1 MRILTAAFAAAAS
14 ATLSLSLAAPSAHA
28 QSPEEFWRSKPIDYI
43 VPTSPGGDYDLRSR
57 LLARHF
63 TRHIPGAPNVVV
75 RNMPGGLGIA
85 AANYL
90 AKAAPRDGSVL
101 HTIFQNMPTLQAIGA
116 KEVQFD
122 VREFGWIGNTT
133 NTPNVVNSWHTTGIT
148 KIEDVYTKE
157 LVVGAPGAASTS
169 AIYPLAM
176 NAVLGTKFRVVTGYP
191 GGNDVNLAMEKG
203 EVGGRGSNAWHS
215 WKSGHPHWLAE
226 KKIHILV
233 QIALERAPD
242 LKDVPLMHELAKNE
256 EDREVLKFISSDMG
270 ISRAVVTTPGVPA
283 ERLAALRAAFDAMM
297 KDKDFLD
304 EAEKQKMDIS
314 PSSGAQA
321 QAVAES
327 MLKASPRVI
336 ERARA
341 LISGPAAK

>member
-1 MRILTAAFAAAAS
+1 MRTTTAAFGVAMAAAAGF
-14 ATLSLSLAAPSAHA
+14 AAPAAKA
-28 QSPEEFWRSKPIDYI
+28 QSPEEFWRNKPIDYI

-57 LLARHF
+57 LMARHF
-63 TRHIPGAPNVVV
+63 PRHIPGAPNVVV

-116 KEVQFD
+116 KEAQFD

-148 KIEDVYTKE
+148 KIADVFEKE

-233 QIALERAPD
+233 QVALERAPD
-242 LKDVPLMHELAKNE
+242 LPDVPLMHELAKND

-283 ERLAALRAAFDAMM
+283 DRLAALRAAFDAMM

>member
-1 MRILTAAFAAAAS
+1 MSSISRTVALAATLTIAPFAANTQA
-14 ATLSLSLAAPSAHA
+14 LA
-28 QSPEEFWRSKPIDYI
+28 QSPEEFWRGKQIDYI

-57 LLARHF
+57 LMARHF
-63 TRHIPGAPNVVV
+63 PRLLPGNPNVVV

-133 NTPNVVNSWHTTGIT
+133 NSPNVINSWHTTGIT
-148 KIEDVYTKE
+148 KIEDLFTKE

-169 AIYPLAM
+169 AIYPQAM
-176 NAVLGTKFRVVTGYP
+176 NQILGTKFKVVTGYP
-191 GGNDVNLAMEKG
+191 GGNDVNLAMERG
-203 EVGGRGSNAWHS
+203 EVGGRGSNSWHS
-215 WKSGHPHWLAE
+215 WKANHPHWLAE
-226 KKIHILV
+226 KKIFILV
-233 QIALERAPD
+233 QVALERAPD
-242 LKDVPLMHELAKNE
+242 LKDVPLMHELAKND
-256 EDREVLKFISSDMG
+256 EDREVLKLMSSDMG

-283 ERLAALRAAFDAMM
+283 ERLAAFRTAFNTMM
-297 KDKDFLD
+297 KDPEFMA
-304 EAEKQKMDIS
+304 EADKLKMDIS
-314 PSSGAQA
+314 PSTGQQA

-327 MLKASPRVI
+327 MLKAPPKVI
-336 ERARA
+336 ERARV
-341 LISGPAAK
+341 LIGGK

>member
-1 MRILTAAFAAAAS
+1 MRLIRTSVLALAAALAAS
-14 ATLSLSLAAPSAHA
+14 AASA
-28 QSPEEFWRSKPIDYI
+28 QTPEEFWRAKTIDYI

-57 LLARHF
+57 LMARHF
-63 TRHIPGAPNVVV
+63 PRFLPGNPTVVV

-101 HTIFQNMPTLQAIGA
+101 HTIFQNMPTLQAVGA
-116 KEVQFD
+116 NGVQFD

-133 NTPNVVNSWHTTGIT
+133 NSPNVINSWHTTGIT
-148 KIEDVYTKE
+148 KIEDVFTKE

-169 AIYPLAM
+169 AIYPQAM
-176 NAVLGTKFRVVTGYP
+176 NAILGTKFKVVTGYP
-191 GGNDVNLAMEKG
+191 GGNDVNLAMERG

-215 WKSGHPHWLAE
+215 WKANHPHWLEE
-226 KKIHILV
+226 KKIFILV
-233 QIALERAPD
+233 QVALERAPD

-283 ERLAALRAAFDAMM
+283 DRLQAFRTAFNTMM
-297 KDKDFLD
+297 KDAEFLA
-304 EAEKQKMDIS
+304 EAKKSKMDIS
-314 PSSGAQA
+314 PSSGEQA

-327 MLKASPRVI
+327 MLNASPKVI
-336 ERARA
+336 ARA
-341 LISGPAAK
+341 KALMGSK